1 MANFENKAYGGWDT
15 LKAKVVAGKDLLICV
30 FDATGDKLYAVSGQ
44 QDLKITRKADTI
56 DITSKDTK
64 GGYKAKI
71 QGMKE
76 WGMDFGGIYGV
87 DDNAHKALTQSFD
100 KAKPVVIKVVNIDTG
115 KPMFGGIAAITDY
128 SLEAGQEDAMTYSI
142 KLDGIGELTDLS
154 TTTTSTQMFEGFVPK
169 A

>member
-1 MANFENKAYGGWDT
+1 MANYENRTFGGWDA
-15 LKAKVVAGKDLLICV
+15 LKAKVIAGKDLLICL
-30 FDATGDKLYAVSGQ
+30 FDETGDKLYAVSGQ
-44 QDLKITRKADTI
+44 QGLKITRKADTI

-64 GGYKAKI
+64 GGYKSKI

-76 WGMDFGGIYGV
+76 WGMDFDGIYGV
-87 DDNAHKALTQSFD
+87 DDNAHKELTKAFN
-100 KAKPVVIKVVNIDTG
+100 KAKEIVIKVVNIDTG

-142 KLDGIGELTDLS
+142 KLDGIGELTDLVG
-154 TTTTSTQMFEGFVPK
+154 TNITQMFEGFVPK